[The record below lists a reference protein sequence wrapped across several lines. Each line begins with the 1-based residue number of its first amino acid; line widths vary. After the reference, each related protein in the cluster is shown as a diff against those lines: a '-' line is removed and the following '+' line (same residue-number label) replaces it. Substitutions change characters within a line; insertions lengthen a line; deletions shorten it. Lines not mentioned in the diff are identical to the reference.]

1 MDLIR
6 NPFKSALAEGRQ
18 QIGLWC
24 SLADPFS
31 AELVAGSGFDW
42 LLFDTEHSHA
52 GIRDVLSQLQAVAP
66 YPVSS
71 VVRPPANDPVV
82 IKRFLDIGAQTLL
95 IPQVNTAAEA
105 RAAVAATRYPPAG
118 VRGVAGLT
126 RASRFG
132 RIESYALR
140 AAEQLC
146 VVVQLESAQALGQLD
161 AILGVDGVDGF
172 FVGPSDLAASLGH
185 VGEASHPAVAEAV
198 GETITRI
205 RHAGKPAGVLATHPA
220 FARQY
225 IELGSTFTA
234 VGADIGILARNS
246 EQLARQFRP
255 LAGPLPGEWR

>member
-1 MDLIR
+1 MELVR
-6 NPFKSALAEGRQ
+6 NNFKSALAEGRQ

-24 SLADPFS
+24 SLADPFA
-31 AELVAGSGFDW
+31 AEVVAGSGFDW

-66 YPVSS
+66 YPVSP
-71 VVRPPANDPVV
+71 VVRPRSNDPVA
-82 IKRFLDIGAQTLL
+82 IKRLLDIGAQTLL
-95 IPQVNTAAEA
+95 IPQVNTAEEA

-132 RIESYALR
+132 RIEDYAQR
-140 AAEQLC
+140 AAQQLC

-161 AILGVDGVDGF
+161 AILGVECVDGF

-185 VGEASHPAVAEAV
+185 AGEASHPAVAKATE
-198 GETITRI
+198 ETITRI
-205 RHAGKPAGVLATHPA
+205 RHAGKPAGVLTSDTASARRYAKLGAT
-220 FARQY
+220 FM
-225 IELGSTFTA
+225 A

-246 EQLARQFRP
+246 ERLAREFKRTP
-255 LAGPLPGEWR
+255 